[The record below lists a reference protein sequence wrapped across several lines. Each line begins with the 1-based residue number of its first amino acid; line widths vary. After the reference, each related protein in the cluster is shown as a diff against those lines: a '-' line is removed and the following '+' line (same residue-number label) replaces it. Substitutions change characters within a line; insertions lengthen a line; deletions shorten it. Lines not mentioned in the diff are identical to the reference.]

1 MKTYIISIIFV
12 LMTIQLTAQEDV
24 STTVIKLKDLITH
37 AADSYPNEE
46 PQQIYLLIETDA
58 SGVSSDHRFFLEQGV
73 QLLLK
78 RLQPE
83 DKIAIGTYGGSNST
97 IVSYTE
103 ASNASHILTELQKI
117 YTISDQDTGK
127 DGIDVAYQFAKNY
140 FVEASENKVIMMR
153 NDQVIGNTI
162 VANGKEEKEN
172 KYKKTREERKEAGQ
186 PYKLGGAI
194 AITALSILP
203 EVLEIIKDKK

>member
-1 MKTYIISIIFV
+1 MKTYIIYIV
-12 LMTIQLTAQEDV
+12 LILTAIQIRAQEDV

-46 PQQIYLLIETDA
+46 PQQIYLLIETGV

-83 DKIAIGTYGGSNST
+83 DKIAIGTYGGSNTT

-103 ASNASHILTELQKI
+103 ASNASHILNELQKI
-117 YTISDQDTGK
+117 YTITHQNTGN
-127 DGIDVAYQFAKNY
+127 DGIDIAYQFAKNHY
-140 FVEASENKVIMMR
+140 VEDSENKVIMMR
-153 NDQVIGNTI
+153 NDQVTGNTI
-162 VANGKEEKEN
+162 VTNASVEKES
-172 KYKKTREERKEAGQ
+172 KHKMTRAERKEAGQ

-203 EVLEIIKDKK
+203 EVLEIIKD

>member
-1 MKTYIISIIFV
+1 MKTRLICLIFTFV
-12 LMTIQLTAQEDV
+12 MIQVSAQEEV

-37 AADSYPNEE
+37 AADAYPNEE
-46 PQQIYLLIETDA
+46 PQQIYLLIETDVT
-58 SGVSSDHRFFLEQGV
+58 GVSSDNRFFLEQGV

-83 DKIAIGTYGGSNST
+83 DKVAIGTYGGSNLT

-103 ASNASHILTELQKI
+103 ASNNSHILQELQKI
-117 YTISDQDTGK
+117 YTIENQDVDK
-127 DGIDVAYQFAKNY
+127 DGIDIAYQFAKNY
-140 FVEASENKVIMMR
+140 FIEGSENKVIMMR
-153 NDQVIGNTI
+153 NDQISSQAI
-162 VANGKEEKEN
+162 AANAKASKS
-172 KYKKTREERKEAGQ
+172 KKTKKTREERKEAGQ

-203 EVLEIIKDKK
+203 EVLEVIKD

>member
-1 MKTYIISIIFV
+1 MKTSIIYIVLV
-12 LMTIQLTAQEDV
+12 LMTVQLRAQEEV

-46 PQQIYLLIETDA
+46 PQQIYLLIETGA

-83 DKIAIGTYGGSNST
+83 DKVAIGTYGGSNMT
-97 IVSYTE
+97 IISYTE
-103 ASNASHILTELQKI
+103 ASNASHILNELQKI
-117 YTISDQDTGK
+117 YTIKNQDANK
-127 DGIDVAYQFAKNY
+127 DGIDMAYQFAKNY
-140 FVEASENKVIMMR
+140 YVEASENKVIMMR
-153 NDQVIGNTI
+153 NDQVAGQAI
-162 VANGKEEKEN
+162 VANATEEKEN
-172 KYKKTREERKEAGQ
+172 KHKKTRAERKEAGQ

-203 EVLEIIKDKK
+203 EVLEIIKN

>member
-1 MKTYIISIIFV
+1 MKTRLICLILTFV
-12 LMTIQLTAQEDV
+12 MIQVSAQEEV

-37 AADSYPNEE
+37 AADAYPNEE
-46 PQQIYLLIETDA
+46 PQQIYLLIETDVT
-58 SGVSSDHRFFLEQGV
+58 GVSSDNRFFLEQGV

-83 DKIAIGTYGGSNST
+83 DKVAIGTYGGSNST

-103 ASNASHILTELQKI
+103 ASNSTHILQELQKI
-117 YTISDQDTGK
+117 YTIENQDADK

-140 FVEASENKVIMMR
+140 FVEGSENKVIMMR
-153 NDQVIGNTI
+153 NDQISSQAIT
-162 VANGKEEKEN
+162 ANASKSK
-172 KYKKTREERKEAGQ
+172 KTKKTREERKEAGQ

-203 EVLEIIKDKK
+203 EVLEVIKD

>member
-1 MKTYIISIIFV
+1 MKTYIISIIIA
-12 LMTIQLTAQEDV
+12 LITLQLTAQEEV

-46 PQQIYLLIETDA
+46 PQQIYLLIETGA

-83 DKIAIGTYGGSNST
+83 DKIAIGTYGGSNKT

-103 ASNASHILTELQKI
+103 ASNASHILSELQKI
-117 YTISDQDTGK
+117 YTITDQNTDK
-127 DGIDVAYQFAKNY
+127 DGIDMAYQFAKSY
-140 FVEASENKVIMMR
+140 FVETSENKVIMMR
-153 NDQVIGNTI
+153 NDQVMGNSV
-162 VANGKEEKEN
+162 VAKVTEEKEN
-172 KYKKTREERKEAGQ
+172 KHQKTREERKETGQ

-203 EVLEIIKDKK
+203 EVLEIIKD

>member
-1 MKTYIISIIFV
+1 MI
-12 LMTIQLTAQEDV
+12 AQEDV
-24 STTVIKLKDLITH
+24 STTVIKVKDLITH

-46 PQQIYLLIETDA
+46 PQQIYLLIETGA
-58 SGVSSDHRFFLEQGV
+58 SGVSSDHRFFLEQGI

-83 DKIAIGTYGGSNST
+83 DKIAIGTYGGSNKT

-117 YTISDQDTGK
+117 YTITDQDAGN
-127 DGIDVAYQFAKNY
+127 DGIDMAYQFAKSY
-140 FVEASENKVIMMR
+140 YVEASENKVIMMR
-153 NDQVIGNTI
+153 NEQVVGNTMI
-162 VANGKEEKEN
+162 AKATEEKEN
-172 KYKKTREERKEAGQ
+172 KHKKTREERKEAGQ
-186 PYKLGGAI
+186 SYKLGGAI

-203 EVLEIIKDKK
+203 EVLEIIKD

>member
-1 MKTYIISIIFV
+1 MKTYIISIV
-12 LMTIQLTAQEDV
+12 LVLITLQLTAQDEV

-37 AADSYPNEE
+37 AADSYPNEA
-46 PQQIYLLIETDA
+46 PQQIYLLIETSA

-83 DKIAIGTYGGSNST
+83 DTIAIGTYGGSNST

-103 ASNASHILTELQKI
+103 ASNASQILAALQNI
-117 YTISDQDTGK
+117 YTITDQNTGK
-127 DGIDVAYQFAKNY
+127 DGIDMAYQFAKNY
-140 FVEASENKVIMMR
+140 FVETSENKVIMMR
-153 NDQVIGNTI
+153 NDQVTENITAAKVTG
-162 VANGKEEKEN
+162 GKEN
-172 KYKKTREERKEAGQ
+172 KHKKTREEHKEAGQ

-203 EVLEIIKDKK
+203 EVLEIIKD

>member
-1 MKTYIISIIFV
+1 MKTYIISIV
-12 LMTIQLTAQEDV
+12 LVLITLQINAQEDV

-46 PQQIYLLIETDA
+46 PQQIYLLIETSA

-83 DKIAIGTYGGSNST
+83 DKIAIGTYGGSNKT

-117 YTISDQDTGK
+117 YTMTDDDTGK
-127 DGIDVAYQFAKNY
+127 DGIDMAYQFAKSY

-153 NDQVIGNTI
+153 NDQVAGNTMI
-162 VANGKEEKEN
+162 AKATEGKEN
-172 KYKKTREERKEAGQ
+172 KHKKTREERKEAGQ

-203 EVLEIIKDKK
+203 EVLEIIKD

>member
-1 MKTYIISIIFV
+1 MKTSIIYIVLV
-12 LMTIQLTAQEDV
+12 LMTVQLKAQEEV

-46 PQQIYLLIETDA
+46 PQQIYLLIETGT
-58 SGVSSDHRFFLEQGV
+58 SGVSADHRFFLEQGV

-83 DKIAIGTYGGSNST
+83 DKVAIGTYGGSNKT

-117 YTISDQDTGK
+117 YTIKEQDSSK
-127 DGIDVAYQFAKNY
+127 DGIDMAYQFAKKY
-140 FVEASENKVIMMR
+140 YVEASENKVIMMR
-153 NDQVIGNTI
+153 NDQVKGNTSI
-162 VANGKEEKEN
+162 VSNITEDKH
-172 KYKKTREERKEAGQ
+172 KKTREERKEVGKS
-186 PYKLGGAI
+186 YKLGGAI

-203 EVLEIIKDKK
+203 EVLEIIKD